1 MYEMYLSNFQLH
13 TVIRPLKGNG
23 ENIIAMSHKGL
34 FYMGNQGTEESRD
47 FSKSTDWQS
56 QKT

>member
-1 MYEMYLSNFQLH
+1 MYLSNFQLH

-23 ENIIAMSHKGL
+23 ENITAMSHKGL